1 LAYLIAG
8 HTSGE
13 VVIWSNYQIKKSL
26 HLFKTSV
33 SHILVV
39 PKPKEQKIHQ
49 VDKMHP
55 LNKYELGKEQEPLDI
70 LPDYS
75 GECQREETEV
85 RDDEAE

>member
-13 VVIWSNYQIKKSL
+13 VVVWSNYEIKKSL

>member
-1 LAYLIAG
+1 
-8 HTSGE
+8 
-13 VVIWSNYQIKKSL
+13 
-26 HLFKTSV
+26 
-33 SHILVV
+33 V

-55 LNKYELGKEQEPLDI
+55 FNKYELGKEQEPLDI